1 MMDKDN
7 LHYFLG
13 IALTRDSSGMHLSQA
28 KYVVEILDK
37 AGMIACKS
45 TTTPVDTSPKL
56 AVTAG
61 PPFANLTEYR
71 SLDVAL

>member
-1 MMDKDN
+1 M
-7 LHYFLG
+7 
-13 IALTRDSSGMHLSQA
+13 T
-28 KYVVEILDK
+28 
-37 AGMIACKS
+37 ACKS
-45 TTTPVDTSPKL
+45 TTTPVDTSQKL